1 MIQCA
6 HILNIM
12 QAVVCRNDV
21 VKCACF
27 TTGSHCVATGQLL
40 NAWVGRIV
48 RIRKRKPFTVSHG
61 IGLPGQYD
69 DVVPLRLS
77 CTTDDHITFCCNRL
91 HQV

>member
-1 MIQCA
+1 MQALSDTAILPFAQVCIRVIQYA

-12 QAVVCRNDV
+12 QAVICRNDV

-48 RIRKRKPFTVSHG
+48 RIRQRHSLT
-61 IGLPGQYD
+61 I
-69 DVVPLRLS
+69 
-77 CTTDDHITFCCNRL
+77 
-91 HQV
+91 